1 MLDWLLQ
8 PTILAAT
15 AVAVAAL
22 LGLQAWWWRR
32 VAALQAVNEQL
43 RRQVA
48 EQTSATQTR
57 SRFLAMMSHE
67 IRTPLTGIVGFADV
81 LEDEPLSDSGRRSL
95 EAIRRS
101 SRALQAL
108 LGDILDFSRIDA
120 GALPIQC
127 CPVDLEALLLEVRDE
142 FAPQARRRGLAF
154 GLSVAPDARRW
165 SETDPLR
172 LRQVVVNL
180 VSNAIRYTEAG
191 VVQVTAAADPAEPDA
206 VVIRVTDTGLGIA
219 PEDCERIFDAFAQAA
234 DGESRRGGDGGG
246 VGLGLAIA
254 NGLVAALRGSLTLE
268 STVGQGSVFT
278 VRLPLP
284 ACAPGSAA
292 IALALDDVPATPARV
307 LLVDDVAMNRE
318 LFAALLSREGHRV
331 TAVEDGEAALRRLD
345 GTQFDLA
352 LIDIQMPF
360 MDGLELTRR
369 IRATANP
376 VIAQLPIIAL
386 SAAAYGDDRERARAA
401 GMDGYIT
408 KPATRADIAVAIAK
422 VMALRTTAQ
431 APSTPR
437 SFEAADSGAVVDLAV
452 LDDQRVTFG
461 DERLRRFL
469 ALLRDELS
477 RRRTA
482 LEAAACEDDRAGLA
496 LHAHAVASAAGNL
509 GFIPLLEL
517 GRRLENEFLSL
528 PEDEVPA
535 ALDRLRASIEAATT
549 AITKLDADLADGR
562 FERRAAG

>member
-8 PTILAAT
+8 PTAVAAT
-15 AVAVAAL
+15 AAAVATL
-22 LGLQAWWWRR
+22 LGLQVGRR
-32 VAALQAVNEQL
+32 RLAALRAANERL
-43 RRQVA
+43 ARQVA
-48 EQTSATQTR
+48 EQTAATQAR

-81 LEDEPLSDSGRRSL
+81 LEEEPLSDAGRRSL
-95 EAIRRS
+95 DAIRRS

-120 GALPIQC
+120 GALPMQR

-154 GLSVAPDARRW
+154 GLSVAQDARRW

-191 VVQVTAAADPAEPDA
+191 MVQVTAAADPANLD
-206 VVIRVTDTGLGIA
+206 VMVIRVADTGLGIA

-254 NGLVAALRGSLTLE
+254 NGLVTALQGSLALE

-278 VRLPLP
+278 VRLTLP
-284 ACAPGSAA
+284 PCAPGAPA
-292 IALALDDVPATPARV
+292 IAPPVRSLPATPARV

-318 LFAALLSREGHRV
+318 LFTALLSREGHHV
-331 TAVEDGEAALRRLD
+331 TAVEDGEAALRCLEAAR
-345 GTQFDLA
+345 FDLA

-360 MDGLELTRR
+360 MDGLELTRH
-369 IRATANP
+369 IRAAIDPVTAR
-376 VIAQLPIIAL
+376 LPIVAL
-386 SAAAYGDDRERARAA
+386 SAAAYGEDRERARAA
-401 GMDGYIT
+401 GMDGYVT
-408 KPATRADIAVAIAK
+408 KPATRDDIADAIAR
-422 VMALRTTAQ
+422 VRALRGTNLPPDPSQ
-431 APSTPR
+431 ALD
-437 SFEAADSGAVVDLAV
+437 AVVVDLGV
-452 LDDQRVTFG
+452 LDEQRATFG
-461 DERLRRFL
+461 AERLRRFL

-482 LEAAACEDDRAGLA
+482 LEAAAHEGDRAGLA

-509 GFIPLLEL
+509 GFNTLLEL
-517 GRRLENEFLSL
+517 GRRMESEFPDLADA
-528 PEDEVPA
+528 EIPA
-535 ALDRLRASIEAATT
+535 ALDRLYAAIDAATGTIT
-549 AITKLDADLADGR
+549 ALDAELANGR
-562 FERRAAG
+562 VGKLAAG